1 MQKEGVSVK
10 IGLISDTHSM
20 MRKEVLNHF
29 EGCDLIIHA
38 GDIGSMEVIEE
49 LRKISDVKFI
59 KGNCDKKAEFESI
72 REDIL
77 IQFDSTKIY
86 VVHDIKTIEKDLNK
100 IGVDIVI
107 YGHSHKSENYIKD
120 KILYINPGSAGPK
133 RFKLPTTIA
142 TLNIIKGKDAQIN
155 LIEL

>member
-1 MQKEGVSVK
+1 MQKEGVTVK
-10 IGLISDTHSM
+10 IGLISDTHGM
-20 MRKEVLNHF
+20 IRKEVLKHF

-38 GDIGSMEVIEE
+38 GDIGSMEVIDE
-49 LRKISDVKFI
+49 LKQISDVKFI
-59 KGNCDKKAEFESI
+59 KGNCDKKAEFESV
-72 REDIL
+72 RQDNL
-77 IQFDSTKIY
+77 MKFDSVKIY

-142 TLNIIKGKDAQIN
+142 ILNLIKDKDAEIN

>member
-1 MQKEGVSVK
+1 MK

-20 MRKEVLNHF
+20 IRKEVLNHF

-72 REDIL
+72 R
-77 IQFDSTKIY
+77 
-86 VVHDIKTIEKDLNK
+86 
-100 IGVDIVI
+100 
-107 YGHSHKSENYIKD
+107 
-120 KILYINPGSAGPK
+120 
-133 RFKLPTTIA
+133 
-142 TLNIIKGKDAQIN
+142 
-155 LIEL
+155 